1 MHTEQCGRQAGG
13 ALCPNNLCC
22 SEYGWCGSTEA
33 YCALPG
39 CQSQCTPSGPP
50 PPPPPPP
57 GPPPP
62 DPTGGLTDIITT
74 SQFDDMLKHRNDAAC
89 PARGFYTYDAFIT
102 AAKYFPSFCNN
113 GDTAARKKE
122 LSAFFGQTSHET
134 TGGWPTAPD
143 GPYAWGYCFK
153 EEVSPSSDY
162 CSPSGTWPCAPGKRY
177 YGRGPMQL
185 SWNYNYGQ
193 CGAAIGE
200 DLLNNPDLVSNDP
213 VISFKTA
220 IWFWMTPQ
228 SPKPSCHAVINCQWQ
243 PSPADIA
250 AGRVPGYGVTT
261 DIINGG
267 LECGHGPDPRVIDRI
282 GFYQRY
288 CGIFG
293 VNTGDNLDCFN
304 QRPFASFKSFLDAA
318 IFFFVVVLSLSSIFI
333 SSLIAT
339 FSKDDMAMLGG
350 VRDVPANENSVE
362 VESLARF
369 AVDEH
374 NKKENALLEFAR
386 VVKAKEQVV
395 AGTMHHLTLEIIE
408 AGKKK
413 LYEAKVWV
421 KPWLNFKEL
430 QEFKPASDDGAPSTT
445 ITPSD
450 LGCKKDENASGWRE
464 VPGDDPEVQH
474 VADHAV
480 KTIQQRSNSLFPY
493 ELQEV
498 VHANAEVSGE
508 AAKYNMVLKLK
519 RGEKEEKF
527 KVEVHKNHEG
537 VLHLNHMEQHHD

>member
-1 MHTEQCGRQAGG
+1 MKTLLLLLLNFLFLLSFSSAEQCGRQAGG

-33 YCALPG
+33 YSALPG

-62 DPTGGLTDIITT
+62 DPTGGLTDIITR

-102 AAKYFPSFCNN
+102 AAKYFPCFCNN

-162 CSPSGTWPCAPGKRY
+162 CQPSGQWPCVPGKRY
-177 YGRGPMQL
+177 YGRGPMQLSRL

-213 VISFKTA
+213 VISFKAA

-228 SPKPSCHAVINCQWQ
+228 SPKPSCHAVINGQWQ

-261 DIINGG
+261 NIINGG
-267 LECGHGPDPRVIDRI
+267 LECGHGPDTRVYDRI

-293 VNTGDNLDCFN
+293 VNTGDNLDCYN
-304 QRPFASFKSFLDAA
+304 QRSFASFKSFLDAA
-318 IFFFVVVLSLSSIFI
+318 
-333 SSLIAT
+333 
-339 FSKDDMAMLGG
+339 M
-350 VRDVPANENSVE
+350 
-362 VESLARF
+362 
-369 AVDEH
+369 
-374 NKKENALLEFAR
+374 
-386 VVKAKEQVV
+386 
-395 AGTMHHLTLEIIE
+395 
-408 AGKKK
+408 
-413 LYEAKVWV
+413 
-421 KPWLNFKEL
+421 
-430 QEFKPASDDGAPSTT
+430 
-445 ITPSD
+445 
-450 LGCKKDENASGWRE
+450 
-464 VPGDDPEVQH
+464 
-474 VADHAV
+474 
-480 KTIQQRSNSLFPY
+480 
-493 ELQEV
+493 
-498 VHANAEVSGE
+498 
-508 AAKYNMVLKLK
+508 
-519 RGEKEEKF
+519 
-527 KVEVHKNHEG
+527 
-537 VLHLNHMEQHHD
+537 